1 MQILQPNSKT
11 VVYHKN
17 LSPYKWSPRNKS
29 TKLVPQEQI
38 NKLVPWGQSFPKSCS
53 MLKDLFPPFLK
64 QFFKLKHARLVYV
77 LQISLLSC
85 STCTTCFDKNLDS
98 VELHIPW
105 AACGTAHQL
114 QKQIKMLSCES
125 LVYVF
130 IFSLSVITAFRVSWF
145 STSQTYLG
153 LLRPPQFRSLLG
165 SSQAFSDRHC
175 PSTIASAV
183 LKVQKSK
190 LRLGEPINNVWTNFG
205 KKKKRSGLP

>member
-1 MQILQPNSKT
+1 
-11 VVYHKN
+11 
-17 LSPYKWSPRNKS
+17 
-29 TKLVPQEQI
+29 
-38 NKLVPWGQSFPKSCS
+38 
-53 MLKDLFPPFLK
+53 
-64 QFFKLKHARLVYV
+64 
-77 LQISLLSC
+77 
-85 STCTTCFDKNLDS
+85 
-98 VELHIPW
+98 
-105 AACGTAHQL
+105 
-114 QKQIKMLSCES
+114 MLSCES

-205 KKKKRSGLP
+205 KKKKEVVCHRIRLEGPNMIWSPRPDFS

>member
-1 MQILQPNSKT
+1 MRILRNHYGTPCRYCSQIVKQWCVTKIGPHKSGPPEPNQW
-11 VVYHKN
+11 N
-17 LSPYKWSPRNKS
+17 WSPGAK
-29 TKLVPQEQI
+29 
-38 NKLVPWGQSFPKSCS
+38 SFPKSCS

-64 QFFKLKHARLVYV
+64 QIFKLQHARLVYV

-114 QKQIKMLSCES
+114 QIALLSYEL

-130 IFSLSVITAFRVSWF
+130 IFSVAVITAFRVSWF

-190 LRLGEPINNVWTNFG
+190 LRLGNQLIMCGRISE
-205 KKKKRSGLP
+205 KKRSSLP